1 MIENNCSEF
10 SLMVIRLSDTFLKLQ
25 FYKNEKYGRRQ
36 KVPKFLSFYLLCF
49 PQFYLCFHVQLEM
62 HSKTRSHH
70 SIVAKKKRKKN
81 RNIVEN
87 ENKEK

>member
-1 MIENNCSEF
+1 MAGAKKCQNIFCFTPF
-10 SLMVIRLSDTFLKLQ
+10 SSSFFTF
-25 FYKNEKYGRRQ
+25 
-36 KVPKFLSFYLLCF
+36 VCF

-70 SIVAKKKRKKN
+70 SIVAKKKRKQKN